1 MVVLYKGFM
10 EKTPRRRLRREG
22 CATMV
27 QCEGSM
33 EKVIEGSKRRGGRV
47 RRQLGFCEKNSGRV
61 KRAPLALMIMALFRR
76 KFTSDPLW
84 GWILHATPMA

>member
-33 EKVIEGSKRRGGRV
+33 EKVCHRRIQKTRRESAAATRV
-47 RRQLGFCEKNSGRV
+47 LREK
-61 KRAPLALMIMALFRR
+61 
-76 KFTSDPLW
+76 
-84 GWILHATPMA
+84 